1 MEELMEALDSNFAGE
16 RGEEIRRL
24 CLRQPKY
31 GNDIAEADEMVKR
44 ISDRSAEII
53 YSYNN
58 APFRNYIISRE
69 GLAWHYFGGLG
80 AGALPNGRPAL
91 EPLNDG
97 SLSPMRGADRNGP
110 TAVLRSAM
118 ATGYQR
124 VCCSA
129 VLNQKFNSSLL
140 RSEESIDKLI
150 AYTNAFMKAGGTHIQ
165 YNILDSE
172 QLKDAKAKPEAYSDL
187 IVRIGGFSAYFVQL
201 SKGIQDDVIY
211 RSEFS
216 I

>member
-1 MEELMEALDSNFAGE
+1 MCLEE
-16 RGEEIRRL
+16 
-24 CLRQPKY
+24 PKY
-31 GNDIAEADEMVKR
+31 GNDIPEADEMVKR
-44 ISDRSAEII
+44 VSDRSAEII
-53 YSYNN
+53 YAYDN
-58 APFRNYIISRE
+58 APFRNMIISRE

-97 SLSPMRGADRNGP
+97 SLSPMRGADKNGP

-118 ATGYQR
+118 ASGYSR
-124 VCCSA
+124 VCCAA

-140 RSEESIDKLI
+140 ASDASIAKLA
-150 AYTNAFMKAGGTHIQ
+150 AYTNAYMSAGGSHIQ

-172 QLKDAKAKPEAYSDL
+172 QLKDAKANPENYQDL

-201 SKGIQDDVIY
+201 SRGIQDDVIY
-211 RSEFS
+211 RSEFD